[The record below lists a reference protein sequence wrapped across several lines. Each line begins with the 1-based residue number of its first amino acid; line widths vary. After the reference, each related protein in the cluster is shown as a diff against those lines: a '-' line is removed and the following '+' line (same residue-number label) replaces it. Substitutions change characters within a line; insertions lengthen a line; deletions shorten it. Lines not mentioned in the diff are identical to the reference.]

1 MEKNDK
7 IPQVLEPKFREKLG
21 PSGYRWEYHENKK
34 TFYVRCGP
42 NNWSEIVIK
51 SQEAGRASYE
61 GSKVHRLA
69 FDEEPLEEIFDS
81 ALIRTI
87 DTRGQVLV
95 AATMWEQGISWLYD
109 RLILP
114 VIDGGP
120 TAKDIELVGRDLPM
134 ESNPMLD
141 PKEID
146 DQRQR
151 AALRS
156 PEEAAVRFD
165 GKYIPVTGRTPWNL
179 KALDKY
185 AVNQLPF
192 EEVEF

>member
-21 PSGYRWEYHENKK
+21 PSGYRWEYNDNKK
-34 TFYVRCGP
+34 TFYVKCG
-42 NNWSEIVIK
+42 NGWSEIVIK

-69 FDEEPLEEIFDS
+69 FDEEPLEQIFDS

-95 AATMWEQGISWLYD
+95 AATMWEEGISWLYD
-109 RLILP
+109 RMILP
-114 VIDGGP
+114 VIEGKP
-120 TAKDIELVGRDLPM
+120 EAEDIELVGRDLPM

-141 PKEID
+141 PREIQQ
-146 DQRQR
+146 QRER
-151 AALRS
+151 AMLRS

-165 GKYIPVTGRTPWNL
+165 GRYIPVTGQTPWSIR
-179 KALDKY
+179 ALEAY
-185 AVNQLPF
+185 AEKQMPY